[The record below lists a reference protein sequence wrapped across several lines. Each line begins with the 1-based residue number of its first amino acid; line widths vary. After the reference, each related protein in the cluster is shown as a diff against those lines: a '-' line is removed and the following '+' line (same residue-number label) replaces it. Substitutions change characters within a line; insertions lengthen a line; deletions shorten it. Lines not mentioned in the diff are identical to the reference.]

1 MVSAA
6 TAARLRVLTAQPGN
20 KVCVDCSQRNPQWAS
35 VSYGIFMCLEC
46 SGRHRG
52 LGVHLSFVR
61 SVTMDSWSE
70 IQLRK
75 MEVGGNDALNY
86 FFAHNGVA
94 KDTDITIKYSS
105 PVAEA
110 YRGKIQAA
118 AEGTGPP
125 PNSFAGAP
133 PARAPP
139 PAAAASAG
147 AGGASSAG
155 GFGSNDSWANWGDGG
170 SGGVGSAHSSP
181 ANAHATAAA
190 QGNMRRHQSENS
202 MYGSAGGV
210 GAGAQWE
217 GGRGGESRPGG
228 DGRGGGGGGG
238 SKRGGA
244 MGQHT
249 GSASDMYSKE
259 QMEASAVDKDNFFA
273 RKLAENSRRPDG
285 VPPSQ
290 GGKYVGFGSAPS
302 RAPSKPS
309 AGDDVLEDSIKAV
322 SEGFRSISMVAIGA
336 ASSAAAVVQEKM
348 REGGYDQKAKETATV
363 VASRTAELSQK
374 AWGFMRSVTE
384 KAVEAVEGGIGG
396 GLGGP
401 GIGGGGGFGGMG
413 SSRGMVLAVV
423 VVVVVVGE
431 EGEGGGGGYD
441 ADVYTYSAS
450 SSNGYGGSE
459 STQEKKPS
467 GGISGGGGGS
477 KGFAKFDDSALK
489 GGEGFGDWDDW
500 KGDGGDDDISRGGT
514 GGHRESASS
523 APKPAAVPVKK
534 FSISAAAP
542 APAAI
547 PVSGLVPPPVKPLG
561 AAAPSAAYAKPSQSS
576 FEASLISF
584 DDGPSAPSAA
594 HTAPMSSAVDP
605 LAALM
610 GGSAPG
616 TGMGS
621 GFGASGSAAG
631 GGAAW
636 NGFDAFSSGPPAA
649 ADPWQGAGFQSA
661 PPPGVSASKPAQDDD
676 FEWGGF
682 Q

>member
-1 MVSAA
+1 
-6 TAARLRVLTAQPGN
+6 
-20 KVCVDCSQRNPQWAS
+20 
-35 VSYGIFMCLEC
+35 MCLEC

-86 FFAHNGVA
+86 FFAHNGVP
-94 KDTDITIKYSS
+94 KDTDISIKYSS

-125 PNSFAGAP
+125 PNANIAGAS

-139 PAAAASAG
+139 PAAASAG

-155 GFGSNDSWANWGDGG
+155 GFGSNDSWANWGDGE

-202 MYGSAGGV
+202 MYGSAGGG

-217 GGRGGESRPGG
+217 GGRGGETRP
-228 DGRGGGGGGG
+228 GGGGGGG

-249 GSASDMYSKE
+249 GSASDVYSKE
-259 QMEASAVDKDNFFA
+259 QLEASAADKDNFFA

-290 GGKYVGFGSAPS
+290 GGKYVGFGSTPS

-384 KAVEAVEGGIGG
+384 KAVEAVEGGLGG

-413 SSRGMVLAVV
+413 SSRGMGGGGRGGGGSFGKPYTYGSDGSDSA
-423 VVVVVVGE
+423 G
-431 EGEGGGGGYD
+431 GGRGGGGGGGGYD

-467 GGISGGGGGS
+467 EGISSGGS

-500 KGDGGDDDISRGGT
+500 KDDGGDNDISGGGK
-514 GGHRESASS
+514 GGHRESGSS

-547 PVSGLVPPPVKPLG
+547 PVSGLVPPPVKPPG

-661 PPPGVSASKPAQDDD
+661 PPAGVSASKPAQDDD

>member
-6 TAARLRVLTAQPGN
+6 AAARLRVLTSQPGN

-86 FFAHNGVA
+86 FFAHNGVP
-94 KDTDITIKYSS
+94 KDTDISIKYSS

-125 PNSFAGAP
+125 PNANIAGAS

-139 PAAAASAG
+139 PAAASAG

-155 GFGSNDSWANWGDGG
+155 GFGSNDSWANWGDGE

-202 MYGSAGGV
+202 MYGSAGGG

-217 GGRGGESRPGG
+217 GGRGGETRP
-228 DGRGGGGGGG
+228 GGGGGGG

-249 GSASDMYSKE
+249 GSASDVYSKE
-259 QMEASAVDKDNFFA
+259 QLEASAADKDNFFA

-290 GGKYVGFGSAPS
+290 GGKYVGFGSTPS

-384 KAVEAVEGGIGG
+384 KAVEAVEGGLGG

-413 SSRGMVLAVV
+413 SSRGM
-423 VVVVVVGE
+423 
-431 EGEGGGGGYD
+431 GGGGRG
-441 ADVYTYSAS
+441 
-450 SSNGYGGSE
+450 GGGSFDD
-459 STQEKKPS
+459 
-467 GGISGGGGGS
+467 GGDNDISGGG
-477 KGFAKFDDSALK
+477 K
-489 GGEGFGDWDDW
+489 
-500 KGDGGDDDISRGGT
+500 
-514 GGHRESASS
+514 GGHRESGSS

-547 PVSGLVPPPVKPLG
+547 PVSGLVPPPVKPPG

-661 PPPGVSASKPAQDDD
+661 PPAGVSASKPAQDDD

>member
-6 TAARLRVLTAQPGN
+6 AAARLRAIQVHPGN

-61 SVTMDSWSE
+61 SVTMDDWSE

-75 MEVGGNDALNY
+75 MEVGGNDAMNN
-86 FFAHNGVA
+86 FFAQNGVP
-94 KDTDITIKYSS
+94 KDTDIAIKYSS

-118 AEGTGPP
+118 AEGTGPA
-125 PNSFAGAP
+125 PNSYAGAAP

-139 PAAAASAG
+139 PA
-147 AGGASSAG
+147 ASSAG
-155 GFGSNDSWANWGDGG
+155 GFGSNDSWANWGNGG
-170 SGGVGSAHSSP
+170 SGGNGSAHSSP
-181 ANAHATAAA
+181 ANAHASAAG

-202 MYGSAGGV
+202 M
-210 GAGAQWE
+210 WE
-217 GGRGGESRPGG
+217 GGRGGETRPGG
-228 DGRGGGGGGG
+228 DGRGTGGGGGG
-238 SKRGGA
+238 GGGGRRGGA

-259 QMEASAVDKDNFFA
+259 QLEASAADKDNFFA
-273 RKLAENSRRPDG
+273 RKLAENSRRPAG

-290 GGKYVGFGSAPS
+290 GGKYVGFGSTPS
-302 RAPSKPS
+302 RPPSKAS

-363 VASRTAELSQK
+363 VASRTAELGQK

-396 GLGGP
+396 A

-413 SSRGMVLAVV
+413 SSRSM
-423 VVVVVVGE
+423 
-431 EGEGGGGGYD
+431 GGGGIGSPYTYGGDGGGSSGGGGRGGGGAEGRGSSGYGGG
-441 ADVYTYSAS
+441 DVYTYSA

-459 STQEKKPS
+459 STQEKKT
-467 GGISGGGGGS
+467 GGGGGGGGGS

-500 KGDGGDDDISRGGT
+500 KDDGDDSAASGGK
-514 GGHRESASS
+514 GGQGREAP
-523 APKPAAVPVKK
+523 APKSAAVPVKK
-534 FSISAAAP
+534 FSISSAAP
-542 APAAI
+542 APAPM
-547 PVSGLVPPPVKPLG
+547 PVSGLVPPPVKPPG

-594 HTAPMSSAVDP
+594 HTAAAPVDP

-610 GGSAPG
+610 GGSAPATGGGFGG
-616 TGMGS
+616 TG
-621 GFGASGSAAG
+621 AVAG
-631 GGAAW
+631 GGACS
-636 NGFDAFSSGPPAA
+636 GFDAFSSGPPVS
-649 ADPWQGAGFQSA
+649 ADPWQGGSFQSA
-661 PPPGVSASKPAQDDD
+661 PAPAGGYATASKQMQDDD

>member
-1 MVSAA
+1 
-6 TAARLRVLTAQPGN
+6 
-20 KVCVDCSQRNPQWAS
+20 
-35 VSYGIFMCLEC
+35 
-46 SGRHRG
+46 
-52 LGVHLSFVR
+52 
-61 SVTMDSWSE
+61 
-70 IQLRK
+70 

-86 FFAHNGVA
+86 FFAHNGVP
-94 KDTDITIKYSS
+94 KDTDISIKYSS

-125 PNSFAGAP
+125 PNANIAGAS

-139 PAAAASAG
+139 PAAASAG

-155 GFGSNDSWANWGDGG
+155 GFGSNDSWANWGDGE

-181 ANAHATAAA
+181 ANAHTTAAA

-202 MYGSAGGV
+202 MYGSAGGG

-217 GGRGGESRPGG
+217 GGRGGETRP
-228 DGRGGGGGGG
+228 GGGGGGG

-249 GSASDMYSKE
+249 GSASDVYSKE
-259 QMEASAVDKDNFFA
+259 QLEASAADKDNFFA

-290 GGKYVGFGSAPS
+290 GGKYVGFGSTPS

-384 KAVEAVEGGIGG
+384 KAVEAVEGGLGG

-401 GIGGGGGFGGMG
+401 GIGGGGG
-413 SSRGMVLAVV
+413 
-423 VVVVVVGE
+423 
-431 EGEGGGGGYD
+431 
-441 ADVYTYSAS
+441 AS

-467 GGISGGGGGS
+467 EGISSGGS

-500 KGDGGDDDISRGGT
+500 KDDGGDNDISGGGK
-514 GGHRESASS
+514 GGHRESGSS

-547 PVSGLVPPPVKPLG
+547 PVSGLVPPPVKPPG

-594 HTAPMSSAVDP
+594 HMAPMSSAVDP

-636 NGFDAFSSGPPAA
+636 NGFDAFSTCPPAA

-661 PPPGVSASKPAQDDD
+661 PPAGVSASKPAQDDD

-682 Q
+682 H